1 MLKKIISVLFVTVL
15 LAGLTNCTSGNQ
27 DPESKKSKE
36 EVSEEPLVDMKAKL
50 SKYITVTLNADISG
64 LSDNQKKMLVHLF
77 NAAQIMDDIYWKQS
91 FGDKAALLS
100 KIDDT
105 ETTEFVKI
113 NYGPWDRLDGN
124 NPFISS
130 YGEKPKGANF
140 YPKDMTVKEFEQFDD
155 PDKNSLYTLI
165 RRNEDGS
172 LKTIWYHEAYAEETE
187 HAVEHLRQAA
197 GLADDP
203 GFQKYLELRADA
215 LLNDDYRASDFA
227 WLDMTN
233 NDIDFVVGP
242 IENYEDALFNLKA
255 AHESFIL
262 LKDKEWSKK
271 LKKYTK
277 LLPDL
282 QKALPVVEKYKNET
296 PGSEGNQ
303 LNAYEVIYYAGD
315 CNAGSKTIAI
325 NLPNDELVREKKG
338 SRKLQ
343 LKNSMK
349 AKFDM
354 ILVPIADVLINE
366 EQRKNISFDAFFTNT
381 MFHEVAHGLGLS
393 YLADNNTVTVRSAL
407 QNYYTSIEEGKA
419 DILGLFAVTELHK
432 KGEFGDADLMDNYV
446 TFMASIFRSVR
457 FGVASSHGK
466 ANMMRFYYFQ
476 EKGAFTRDE
485 TTGTYKVDFEKMKTA
500 MTELCVRILTIQG
513 DGDYETAKTWV
524 ENNGQIKEQ
533 LQKDLDR
540 LSDANIPVDIVFEQ
554 GRQLLG
560 LE

>member
-1 MLKKIISVLFVTVL
+1 M
-15 LAGLTNCTSGNQ
+15 
-27 DPESKKSKE
+27 
-36 EVSEEPLVDMKAKL
+36 
-50 SKYITVTLNADISG
+50 
-64 LSDNQKKMLVHLF
+64 
-77 NAAQIMDDIYWKQS
+77 
-91 FGDKAALLS
+91 
-100 KIDDT
+100 
-105 ETTEFVKI
+105 
-113 NYGPWDRLDGN
+113 
-124 NPFISS
+124 
-130 YGEKPKGANF
+130 
-140 YPKDMTVKEFEQFDD
+140 
-155 PDKNSLYTLI
+155 
-165 RRNEDGS
+165 
-172 LKTIWYHEAYAEETE
+172 
-187 HAVEHLRQAA
+187 
-197 GLADDP
+197 
-203 GFQKYLELRADA
+203 
-215 LLNDDYRASDFA
+215 
-227 WLDMTN
+227 
-233 NDIDFVVGP
+233 
-242 IENYEDALFNLKA
+242 
-255 AHESFIL
+255 

>member
-446 TFMASIFRSVR
+446 TFMASIFR
-457 FGVASSHGK
+457 
-466 ANMMRFYYFQ
+466 
-476 EKGAFTRDE
+476 
-485 TTGTYKVDFEKMKTA
+485 
-500 MTELCVRILTIQG
+500 
-513 DGDYETAKTWV
+513 
-524 ENNGQIKEQ
+524 
-533 LQKDLDR
+533 
-540 LSDANIPVDIVFEQ
+540 
-554 GRQLLG
+554 
-560 LE
+560 